1 MPEELPGPTPS
12 TPAPSGYIPSAPP
25 RETKIDLRTMVLRA
39 DPGLRTRP
47 EVEYEFSNGRVF
59 YDRPVGNGEVV

>member
-1 MPEELPGPTPS
+1 MADVPS
-12 TPAPSGYIPSAPP
+12 NPP

-39 DPGLRTRP
+39 DPLLKSRP

-59 YDRPVGNGEVV
+59 YDRPVADGEVV

>member
-1 MPEELPGPTPS
+1 MSDPT
-12 TPAPSGYIPSAPP
+12 IPSAPP